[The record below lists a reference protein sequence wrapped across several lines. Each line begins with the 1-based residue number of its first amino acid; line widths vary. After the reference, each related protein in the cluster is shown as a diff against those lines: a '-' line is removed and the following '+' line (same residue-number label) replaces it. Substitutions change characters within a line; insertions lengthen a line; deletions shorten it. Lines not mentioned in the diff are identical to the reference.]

1 MVSKA
6 RGKDRLWSHTREPLK
21 QALLKKILGSEELS
35 QEACMAFIDIRAC
48 VVGTMAGQGRGP
60 KEGGASRG
68 GGALGPCL
76 LSFYPDTSFLLRGL
90 AGSWAVWRDVDP
102 FARLLTVCRGRPHPL
117 SPLTLSFSA
126 QMCTVSCARPGME
139 T

>member
-68 GGALGPCL
+68 GGGIGSLPLEFLSRYLLPPEGPSWVLGSVEGCGSICPATY
-76 LSFYPDTSFLLRGL
+76 SMRG
-90 AGSWAVWRDVDP
+90 AAS
-102 FARLLTVCRGRPHPL
+102 
-117 SPLTLSFSA
+117 S
-126 QMCTVSCARPGME
+126 TVSSDLVIQCTDVYCVMC
-139 T
+139 